1 MDRKTFEPYKLT
13 TEENL
18 RAAID
23 TLHAEIPLSNDLS
36 LLTKPYRLGNRRLN
50 NSMLVHPMEGFDGER
65 NGAPSALTKRR
76 YERFTEGGASV
87 IWFEAIA
94 ICPDGR
100 TSPNQLMLCRETLDD
115 YKRLCDSLHAIN
127 PNALLVCQLTH
138 SGRFSKPDGKPAPVM
153 VHRNPSLD
161 AKFGIPADY
170 PLVTDDTLDRIEE
183 DFMRCSRL
191 AVEAGFNALD
201 VKACHFYLL
210 SELLSGYER
219 EGKYGGSYENRTRFM
234 REVFAEAAREGG
246 SDLVMASRYS
256 PYDHVAYPYG
266 FGVDRDD
273 FEKFDFSESIRLLG
287 ELEAMGLQLI
297 DLTMSSPYLEP
308 HINRPNN
315 CCEYIPPEH
324 PLVGIERLI
333 GGTAELKRAFPKIAF
348 TTAGMSYLRHH
359 APYVMA
365 GCIEKGFNDLAGL
378 GRMAF
383 AYPDFAKDLLEK
395 GYLDRK
401 KCCIT
406 CGKCTE
412 LMRAGKPAGC
422 PVRDSEIYL
431 PLLREIPKYAYKKH

>member
-1 MDRKTFEPYKLT
+1 MDRKTFEPYKL
-13 TEENL
+13 NSLADL

-23 TLHAEIPLSNDLS
+23 TLHAEIPLSEDLS
-36 LLTKPYRLGNRRLN
+36 PLTKPYMLGDRKLD
-50 NSMLVHPMEGFDGER
+50 NSMLVHPMEGFDGEFS
-65 NGAPSALTKRR
+65 GAPSSLTQRR
-76 YERFTEGGASV
+76 YERFTAGGASV

-94 ICPDGR
+94 VCQDGR
-100 TSPNQLMLCRETLDD
+100 TSPNQLMLCDQTLDD
-115 YKRLCDSLHAIN
+115 YKRLCDKLHSIN

-138 SGRFSKPDGKPAPVM
+138 SGRFSKPTGKPAPVV
-153 VHRNPSLD
+153 VHRNPRLD
-161 AKFGIPADY
+161 AKFGIPEDY

-183 DFMRCSRL
+183 DFMRGAHL
-191 AVEAGFNALD
+191 AVEAGFDALD

-246 SDLVMASRYS
+246 SKVIMASRYS
-256 PYDHVAYPYG
+256 PYDHVAYPHG
-266 FGVDRDD
+266 FGVDHTD
-273 FEKFDFSESIRLLG
+273 FEKFDFSESIKLIG
-287 ELEAMGLQLI
+287 ELETLGLKLI

-324 PLVGIERLI
+324 PLVGVERLI
-333 GGTAELKRAFPKIAF
+333 KGTAELKRAFPKITF
-348 TTAGMSYLRHH
+348 TTAGMSYLREN
-359 APYVMA
+359 APYVLA
-365 GCIEKGFNDLAGL
+365 GCIKEGINDLAGL
-378 GRMAF
+378 GRMSF
-383 AYPDFAKDLLEK
+383 AYPDFAKDMLTK
-395 GYLDRK
+395 GALDRR

-431 PLLREIPKYAYKKH
+431 PLLREIPKYAPKK